1 MKINEIFHSIQGEGK
16 NIGLPTIF
24 VRTTGCNLRC
34 TYCDTTYAYY
44 EGKEMGLQDIIAEIK
59 RWHCKRICI
68 TGGEPLLHEDITGLV
83 DILISKGY
91 EISIETNGSI
101 EISDMVE
108 RDVTVS
114 MDMKCPSSGMHD
126 KMREENI
133 GLLRKRDELKFVLG
147 NREDYKYAVDTIKK
161 HEPVCSIVM
170 QPSWGKLDAA
180 KLAEWI
186 LDDGIDVRLSFQL
199 HKILWGDRKGI

>member
-44 EGKEMGLQDIIAEIK
+44 EGEEMNLHDIIEKIK
-59 RWHCKRICI
+59 RWNCRRICL
-68 TGGEPLLHEDITGLV
+68 TGGEPLLQEEMPEFVDMLVQYKYDIN
-83 DILISKGY
+83 
-91 EISIETNGSI
+91 IETNGSMD
-101 EISDMVE
+101 ISDIVKK
-108 RDVTVS
+108 DVVIS